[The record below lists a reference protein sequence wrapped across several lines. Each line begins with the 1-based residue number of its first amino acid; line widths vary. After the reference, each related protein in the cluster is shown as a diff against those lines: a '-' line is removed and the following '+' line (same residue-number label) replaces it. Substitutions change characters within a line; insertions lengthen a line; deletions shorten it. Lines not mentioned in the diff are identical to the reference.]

1 MYLALYRK
9 YRPRTFDDVI
19 SQEHITT
26 TLKNQI
32 TTGTAAHAYLFTG
45 SRGTGKTTCAKI
57 LAMAVNCLHPVNGN
71 PCLECAACR
80 EIAEGSAV
88 DIVEM
93 DAASNNGVDDVR
105 ALRDE
110 MSYTPVSCKY
120 RVYIIDE
127 VHMLSV
133 NAFNALLK
141 TLEEPPAHVK
151 FILATTELH
160 KVLPTIIS
168 RCQRFDFRRID
179 PADSVKR
186 LKYVAREECFTLDED
201 AAELIA
207 ALSDGGMRDAL
218 SLLDRC
224 MNTEG
229 GRVTAQ
235 IVRDC
240 AGVADSRYLY
250 SFSSMVAAGDAPG
263 CLKLLNSLYADSK
276 DIARVIDELS
286 THYRDLMLR
295 KAAPGDRE
303 LLSVV
308 SAEYPMVDS
317 AAELYT
323 LDDILRC
330 LTLLQQCADS
340 IGKTRQRKTLAEMC
354 LVRMCMKLS
363 AQTEGAPKPPP
374 MNVVRPAPSANLP
387 AGTAVQIFDIEQP
400 AEKFEPTP
408 AEKLSPQNARALDK
422 LRALKHEE
430 PAKPVKPETSVSPAV
445 DVSPAAP
452 DEPDKPDEPVVSAAP
467 FESAGSSDCGSIV
480 QGVPEEQS
488 AFAGQGAYAEQDAP
502 AEQSMPF
509 EAPPFGEA
517 SPEYDVPPWEDMTPP
532 PEGNAPQAMP
542 TAPILPEESK
552 QSQEKAQRDD
562 SEEHAAFE
570 EKAAPEEKVGED
582 KPALREISQTEWDAA
597 VDRLYPM
604 TSILFK
610 GTRAQ
615 VRDGVLEIH
624 TANKLLL
631 QGGAN
636 GSLNSYER
644 EICEALGTQ
653 VRIRIISEEREKTTE
668 AEASAVDKL
677 LDKAKG
683 LNIEVIYK

>member
-1 MYLALYRK
+1 MKRVYLALYRK

-80 EIAEGSAV
+80 EIADGSAV

-127 VHMLSV
+127 VHMLSA

-141 TLEEPPAHVK
+141 TLEEPPEHVK

-168 RCQRFDFRRID
+168 RCQRFDFRRIN

-186 LKYVAREECFTLDED
+186 LLYVAAQEGFTLDED

-207 ALSDGGMRDAL
+207 QLSDGGMRDAL

-224 MNTEG
+224 MNIDG

-235 IVRDC
+235 AVRDC

-250 SFSSMVAAGDAPG
+250 SFSQMIAAGDAPG
-263 CLKLLNSLYADSK
+263 CLKLLNTLYADSK

-295 KAAPGDRE
+295 KAAPADRA
-303 LLSVV
+303 LLSVI
-308 SAEYPMVDS
+308 SAEYPQLDA
-317 AAELYT
+317 AAELYS
-323 LDDILRC
+323 LEDILRC

-340 IGKTRQRKTLAEMC
+340 IGKSRQRKTLAEMC
-354 LVRMCMKLS
+354 LVRMCLKLS
-363 AQTEGAPKPPP
+363 AQTESAPKPPA

-400 AEKFEPTP
+400 AERFEPTP
-408 AEKLSPQNARALDK
+408 TEKLSPQNAAALDK
-422 LRALKHEE
+422 LRALKHSE
-430 PAKPVKPETSVSPAV
+430 PAKSAPTPAPAPIQPVQAETKPSADSGEQLSQSSALSQEAEPAV
-445 DVSPAAP
+445 KDM
-452 DEPDKPDEPVVSAAP
+452 KPSAA
-467 FESAGSSDCGSIV
+467 ESA
-480 QGVPEEQS
+480 PPAQS
-488 AFAGQGAYAEQDAP
+488 ENTPSAP
-502 AEQSMPF
+502 F
-509 EAPPFGEA
+509 DEAPPSEEA
-517 SPEYDVPPWEDMTPP
+517 PPEYEAPPWEGLTPP
-532 PEGNAPQAMP
+532 PEDEPPVSRENAGQAVP
-542 TAPILPEESK
+542 A
-552 QSQEKAQRDD
+552 
-562 SEEHAAFE
+562 EHAVPAE
-570 EKAAPEEKVGED
+570 EKAAEQ
-582 KPALREISQTEWDAA
+582 KPAPREITQAEWEQA
-597 VDRLYPM
+597 VERLYPM
-604 TSILFK
+604 TRALFN
-610 GTRAQ
+610 GTRVQ
-615 VRDGVLEIH
+615 TKDGVLEIH
-624 TANKLLL
+624 TANKLLI
-631 QGGAN
+631 QGGSD
-636 GSLNSYER
+636 GVQSYER
-644 EICEALGTQ
+644 EISEALGADI
-653 VRIRIISEEREKTTE
+653 RIRIVPVEEKTA
-668 AEASAVDKL
+668 AEELSAVEKL

-683 LNIEVIYK
+683 LDIEVIYK

>member
-80 EIAEGSAV
+80 EIADGSAV

-127 VHMLSV
+127 VHMLSA

-141 TLEEPPAHVK
+141 TLEEPPEHVK

-168 RCQRFDFRRID
+168 RCQRFDFRRIN

-186 LKYVAREECFTLDED
+186 LLYVAAQEGFTLDED

-207 ALSDGGMRDAL
+207 QLSDGGMRDAL

-224 MNTEG
+224 MNIDG

-235 IVRDC
+235 AVRDC

-250 SFSSMVAAGDAPG
+250 SFSQMIAAGDAPG
-263 CLKLLNSLYADSK
+263 CLKLLNTLYADSK

-295 KAAPGDRE
+295 KAAPADRA
-303 LLSVV
+303 LLSVI
-308 SAEYPMVDS
+308 SAEYPQLDA
-317 AAELYT
+317 AAELYS
-323 LDDILRC
+323 LEDILRC

-340 IGKTRQRKTLAEMC
+340 IGKSRQRKTLAEMC
-354 LVRMCMKLS
+354 LVRMCLKLS
-363 AQTEGAPKPPP
+363 AQTESAPKPPA

-400 AEKFEPTP
+400 AERFEPTP
-408 AEKLSPQNARALDK
+408 TEKLSPQNAAALDK
-422 LRALKHEE
+422 LRALKHSE
-430 PAKPVKPETSVSPAV
+430 PAKSAPTPAPAPIQPVQAETKPSADSGEQLSQSSALSQEAEPAV
-445 DVSPAAP
+445 KDM
-452 DEPDKPDEPVVSAAP
+452 KPSAA
-467 FESAGSSDCGSIV
+467 ESA
-480 QGVPEEQS
+480 PPAQS
-488 AFAGQGAYAEQDAP
+488 ENTPSAP
-502 AEQSMPF
+502 F
-509 EAPPFGEA
+509 DEAPPSEEA
-517 SPEYDVPPWEDMTPP
+517 PPEYEAPPWEGLTPP
-532 PEGNAPQAMP
+532 PEDEPPVSRENAGQAVP
-542 TAPILPEESK
+542 A
-552 QSQEKAQRDD
+552 
-562 SEEHAAFE
+562 EHAVPAE
-570 EKAAPEEKVGED
+570 EKAAEQ
-582 KPALREISQTEWDAA
+582 KPAPREITQAEWEQA
-597 VDRLYPM
+597 VERLYPM
-604 TSILFK
+604 TRALFN
-610 GTRAQ
+610 GTRVQ
-615 VRDGVLEIH
+615 TKDGVLEIH
-624 TANKLLL
+624 TANKLLI
-631 QGGAN
+631 QGGSD
-636 GSLNSYER
+636 GVQSYER
-644 EICEALGTQ
+644 EISEALGADI
-653 VRIRIISEEREKTTE
+653 RIRIVPVEEKTA
-668 AEASAVDKL
+668 AEELSAVEKL

-683 LNIEVIYK
+683 LDIEVIYK

>member
-80 EIAEGSAV
+80 EIADGSAV

-127 VHMLSV
+127 VHMLSA

-141 TLEEPPAHVK
+141 TLEEPPEHVK

-168 RCQRFDFRRID
+168 RCQRFDFRRIN

-186 LKYVAREECFTLDED
+186 LLYVAGQEGFTLDED

-224 MNTEG
+224 MNTDG
-229 GRVTAQ
+229 GRVSAQ
-235 IVRDC
+235 AVRDC

-250 SFSSMVAAGDAPG
+250 SFSQMIAAGDAPG
-263 CLKLLNSLYADSK
+263 CLKLLNTLYADSK
-276 DIARVIDELS
+276 DIARIIDELS

-295 KAAPGDRE
+295 KAAPADRA
-303 LLSVV
+303 LLSVI
-308 SAEYPMVDS
+308 SAEYPQLDA

-340 IGKTRQRKTLAEMC
+340 IGKSRQRKTLAEMC
-354 LVRMCMKLS
+354 LVRMCLKLS

-387 AGTAVQIFDIEQP
+387 AGTAVQIIDIEQP
-400 AEKFEPTP
+400 AERFEPTP
-408 AEKLSPQNARALDK
+408 AEKLSPQNAAALNK
-422 LRALKHEE
+422 LRALKHDE
-430 PAKPVKPETSVSPAV
+430 PAESAPVASAQPAFAQAEVKPSADSGEPLPQSAATPQSERLPQEAEPAV
-445 DVSPAAP
+445 NDM
-452 DEPDKPDEPVVSAAP
+452 KPSAA
-467 FESAGSSDCGSIV
+467 ESAQPEHEAQNV
-480 QGVPEEQS
+480 QGAQNVQNAPS
-488 AFAGQGAYAEQDAP
+488 A
-502 AEQSMPF
+502 PF
-509 EAPPFGEA
+509 DEAPPLEEA
-517 SPEYDVPPWEDMTPP
+517 PPEDEAPPWEGLTPP
-532 PEGNAPQAMP
+532 PEDEPP
-542 TAPILPEESK
+542 VT
-552 QSQEKAQRDD
+552 QEKAVLAE
-562 SEEHAAFE
+562 SATPAEHAAPAE
-570 EKAAPEEKVGED
+570 EKAAEQ
-582 KPALREISQTEWDAA
+582 KPAPREITQAEWEQAA
-597 VDRLYPM
+597 ERLYPM
-604 TSILFK
+604 TRAMFS
-610 GTRAQ
+610 GTRVQ
-615 VRDGVLEIH
+615 TKDGVLEIH
-624 TANKLLL
+624 TANKLLI
-631 QGGAN
+631 QGGSD
-636 GSLNSYER
+636 GSLQSYER
-644 EICEALGTQ
+644 EISEALGADI
-653 VRIRIISEEREKTTE
+653 RIRIVPEEEKTA
-668 AEASAVDKL
+668 AEETSAVEKL

-683 LNIEVIYK
+683 LDIEVIYK